1 MQLPN
6 YTFPLPFPPGNH
18 KLCYIY
24 TMEYYSTITNDE
36 IMSSEATWM
45 DLEIVILSKAN
56 QTEKVKYRMIS
67 LTCGI

>member
-18 KLCYIY
+18 KLWYIY
-24 TMEYYSTITNDE
+24 TMEYYSTIKNDE
-36 IMSSEATWM
+36 MMSFEATWM
-45 DLEIVILSKAN
+45 DLEIAILSKAN
-56 QTEKVKYRMIS
+56 QTEKEKYRMTS